1 MKRSWR
7 DPYRKCDACK
17 SEYDP
22 SDKPNPTV
30 HHAANVPQLMAE
42 NGLRLE
48 P

>member
-1 MKRSWR
+1 VAANKQHV
-7 DPYRKCDACK
+7 KIGT
-17 SEYDP
+17 SESIDR

-42 NGLRLE
+42 NGLRLG

>member
-1 MKRSWR
+1 MRARESI
-7 DPYRKCDACK
+7 
-17 SEYDP
+17 DP

-42 NGLRLE
+42 NGLRLG